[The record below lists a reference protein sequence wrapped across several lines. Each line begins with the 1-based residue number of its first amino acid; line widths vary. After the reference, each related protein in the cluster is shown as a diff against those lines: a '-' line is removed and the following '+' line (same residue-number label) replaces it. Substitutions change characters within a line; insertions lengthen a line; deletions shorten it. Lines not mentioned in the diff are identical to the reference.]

1 MHSAIPTEQELL
13 EEAQKLGLGAQ
24 FGGKYFAHDI
34 RVIRLPRHGASC
46 PVGMGVSCSAD
57 RNIKAKINREGI
69 WIEKLEHNPG
79 QYIPPAL
86 RQAGEGDAV
95 KVDLNR
101 PMKEILAQLSQY
113 PVSTRLSLT
122 GTIIVGRD
130 IAHAK
135 LKSVLNPAKTCRSI
149 LKTIPSI
156 TQVRQKPRQVI
167 HLAH

>member
-1 MHSAIPTEQELL
+1 M
-13 EEAQKLGLGAQ
+13 
-24 FGGKYFAHDI
+24 
-34 RVIRLPRHGASC
+34 
-46 PVGMGVSCSAD
+46 
-57 RNIKAKINREGI
+57 
-69 WIEKLEHNPG
+69 EHNPG

-135 LKSVLNPAKTCRSI
+135 LKNVSNPAKICRSI

-156 TQVRQKPRQVI
+156 TQVRPKPRQVI

>member
-1 MHSAIPTEQELL
+1 MVRRSATCSLSRNCWPKRRTS
-13 EEAQKLGLGAQ
+13 GLGAQ

-57 RNIKAKINREGI
+57 RNIKAKINRDGI
-69 WIEKLEHNPG
+69 WIEKLENNPG
-79 QYIPPAL
+79 KYIPEEL
-86 RQAGEGDAV
+86 RKAGEGEAV
-95 KVDLNR
+95 RVDLNR

-113 PVSTRLSLT
+113 PVSTRLSLN

-135 LKSVLNPAKTCRSI
+135 LKERLGQRRRAAAV
-149 LKTIPSI
+149 
-156 TQVRQKPRQVI
+156 
-167 HLAH
+167 H